1 MDLPINAYE
10 KEIVDSVMK
19 NAITIITGQTGSGK
33 SIMVPQFLCK
43 SGYRVFVTEPR
54 RIATKSLAL
63 SQKELIDDEYKSYVG
78 YSTAFEKSYN
88 KDTKILYC
96 TDGWQLL
103 FELSTKEEVKNKVL
117 IIDEVH
123 EWNINVEALIAWVK
137 QKITDNTLN
146 FRVVI
151 MSATLNEDEIC
162 KYFGGKAN
170 VIRVEGKSYNVT
182 EEHSTYD
189 MVTDILALYGMGKNV
204 LAFVAGKREIEEII
218 YKLRCEI
225 KGAIILPLHSEL
237 EEEEQQKC
245 FESYNSPKII
255 VSTNVAQTSI
265 TIPDIDAVVDSG
277 KEKRIE
283 TINGIQG
290 LCLRDVSKSDCLQR
304 KGRAGRTKDGIYI
317 LCSKRTI
324 ERREEYRAPE
334 IQRMALDQIILRF
347 AANGIDVTLLDFF
360 HKPNME
366 ALKQAKS
373 MLTSLG
379 AFNCGKITDI
389 GKKMSKIPISSRFA
403 RMIIAADELGVVDDV
418 ITIVAILEVGSL
430 LTSDECSNYSNFTN
444 EVTSDLLAELDVYNY
459 ISKLPYVD
467 FDMMGV
473 SRKNYFRVKEYISKL
488 YTSLDGVVN
497 FGSTNLRDDILF
509 ACIYGLVDNFFEAS
523 AVTEHCRLISKKS
536 VINISS
542 AKYIV
547 GIPKNIEEYLD
558 SSTKRQVCYITMAS
572 IVSLDN
578 MLKIAPQLFEVR
590 KIVEENS
597 TRSEIYYMGE
607 LLGSDNKSC
616 NGDNKA
622 KNKYS
627 SKKHKRKNTSSKGIY
642 IGSKKIPV
650 MYSKGMESLYVNL
663 TREELFSLNKEYLFS
678 GKKVLLILC
687 CDQFDYSVFN
697 LREKINTL
705 FIKSKFKEQER
716 KLKLQNYSRIED
728 VVRLIPK
735 LGEITLGEDYL
746 GGKITAYVYLEQNGK
761 NYSMALSKRSTSAIQ
776 NTNEALKNIFAKEA
790 RKNYKIEKFMEVRG
804 GKKICSENSKKAKER
819 FDAIVSDIFP
829 IIDKNNFKEKIGE
842 LDIRFLS
849 VVEEYN
855 LNR

>member
-10 KEIVDSVMK
+10 KEILDSVMK

-54 RIATKSLAL
+54 RIATKNLAL

-245 FESYNSPKII
+245 FVSYNSPKII

-290 LCLRDVSKSDCLQR
+290 LYLRDVSKSDCLQR

-597 TRSEIYYMGE
+597 TRSEIYYMGK

-650 MYSKGMESLYVNL
+650 MYSKCMESLYVNL
-663 TREELFSLNKEYLFS
+663 TQEELFSLNKEYLFS

-697 LREKINTL
+697 LRERINTL

>member
-10 KEIVDSVMK
+10 KEILDSVMK
-19 NAITIITGQTGSGK
+19 KSITIITGQTGSGK

-54 RIATKSLAL
+54 RIATKNLAL

-78 YSTAFEKSYN
+78 YSTAFEKSYS

-103 FELSTKEEVKNKVL
+103 FELSAREEVKNKVL

-123 EWNINVEALIAWVK
+123 EWNINVEALIAWIK
-137 QKITDNTLN
+137 QKIVDNTLN

-151 MSATLNEDEIC
+151 MSATLDEEEIC
-162 KYFGGKAN
+162 KYFEGRAN
-170 VIRVEGKSYNVT
+170 VIKVEGKSYTVT
-182 EEHSTYD
+182 EEPSTYD
-189 MVTDILALYGMGKNV
+189 MVTDILTLYGMGKNV
-204 LAFVAGKREIEEII
+204 LAFVAGKKEIEETI
-218 YKLRCEI
+218 YRLKCEI

-290 LCLRDVSKSDCLQR
+290 LYLRDVSKSDCLQR

-334 IQRMALDQIILRF
+334 IQRMALDQIILKF
-347 AANGIDVTLLDFF
+347 AANGIDVTLFNFF

-418 ITIVAILEVGSL
+418 ITIVAILEVGTL
-430 LTSDECSNYSNFTN
+430 LIREECSNYSNFTD
-444 EVTSDLLAELDVYNY
+444 ESTSDLLAELDVYNY

-467 FDMMGV
+467 FDMMRV
-473 SRKNYFRVKEYISKL
+473 SRKSYFRVKEYISKL

-497 FGSTNLRDDILF
+497 FGSTNLRDDILLS
-509 ACIYGLVDNFFEAS
+509 CIYGLVDNFFEAS
-523 AVTEHCRLISKKS
+523 SVTGPYRLINEKS
-536 VINISS
+536 VINLSS

-558 SSTKRQVCYITMAS
+558 SSSKKQICCITMAS
-572 IVSLDN
+572 IVSLDI

-597 TRSEIYYMGE
+597 TRSEIYYMGK

-616 NGDNKA
+616 SADDKA

-627 SKKHKRKNTSSKGIY
+627 SKKHKRKNMYSKGIY

-650 MYSKGMESLYVNL
+650 MYSKGIESLYVNL

-705 FIKSKFKEQER
+705 FIKNKFKEEER
-716 KLKLQNYSRIED
+716 KIKLQNYSRIED

-735 LGEITLGEDYL
+735 LGEITLGEDYF
-746 GGKITAYVYLEQNGK
+746 GGRITAYVYLKQNGK
-761 NYSMALSKRSTSAIQ
+761 NYSMALSKRSTNALK
-776 NTNEALKNIFAKEA
+776 NTNEVLKNFFAKEA
-790 RKNYKIEKFMEVRG
+790 RKKYRIGSFMEIRS
-804 GKKICSENSKKAKER
+804 GKRICSENSKRAKER
-819 FDAIVSDIFP
+819 FDAIVSDIVP
-829 IIDKNNFKEKIGE
+829 SIDKNNFKEKIGE
-842 LDIRFLS
+842 LDIIFLS
-849 VVEEYN
+849 VVKEYK
-855 LNR
+855 LNI

>member
-10 KEIVDSVMK
+10 KEILDSVMK

-54 RIATKSLAL
+54 RIATKNLAL

-245 FESYNSPKII
+245 FVSYNSPKII

-290 LCLRDVSKSDCLQR
+290 LYLRDVSKSDCLQR

-650 MYSKGMESLYVNL
+650 MYSKCMESLYVNL

>member
-10 KEIVDSVMK
+10 KEILDSVMK

-245 FESYNSPKII
+245 FVSYNSPKII

-290 LCLRDVSKSDCLQR
+290 LYLRDVSKSDCLQR

-444 EVTSDLLAELDVYNY
+444 EVTSDLLAELDVYKY

-558 SSTKRQVCYITMAS
+558 SSTKRKVCYITMAS

-650 MYSKGMESLYVNL
+650 MYSKCMESLYVNL

-697 LREKINTL
+697 LRERINTL